1 MNAIS
6 YPPACPDVDTPVIA
20 DRAQAPVAAGHPG
33 SVAIEYFENAPGFV
47 ALLVGVDLVCM
58 FANRALRRFV
68 GRGRLIGLPLSKA
81 LPELADQGIGKLCE
95 EVMAGG
101 GKRVERARM
110 LWLRSPSGEMQRRFI
125 DCMIQAL
132 PAGDGPGDIRLLVQ
146 GYDVTADVV
155 SRRGTCGVHA
165 YDTLSALPDYSLFR
179 ERLVHA
185 LRCAAVAGRVVQLAT
200 LDLDLYKRVNTWLGH
215 DADEHLLQDLVRRIK
230 GFAGPEVTVAR
241 ETTGRF
247 LLLLEGDQCLA
258 EAGTVQAI
266 ATALSEPLEYAGR
279 PVYAACCIGIASFP
293 ANGMD
298 ADALLFAADR
308 ALRCAEASGP
318 GSLRYADTRVD
329 ETELDRFRLGAALR
343 DAFAA
348 GELRLHYQ
356 PQVDLVTGQ
365 ISTVEALVRWKRGD
379 DEVSAATLIGAAES
393 CGLIGELGDWIL
405 RTACAQAAEWRAMG
419 FPTLRIAVNLSP
431 RQLST
436 GMIEVSVN
444 RALSETGL
452 PPECLDLE
460 LAESALMYDMNGS
473 LQFLLALKER
483 GIRLCLDHFGTGISS
498 LALLQRLPIDVL
510 KIDHSFLLGVPEADQ
525 AAAIVD
531 AVIVMGHNLGMRVVA
546 VGVEHE
552 SQCEYLA
559 RHMCDEVQ
567 GYLVSKPVPE
577 EVITRML
584 HEGAGLAP
592 RLLRFDRAQPTLL
605 LVDDEPSILS
615 SLRRLLRGD
624 GYRILTA
631 NSGQAGLDVLAEHAV
646 DVIVSDQRM
655 PGMTGVEFLRTVRQ
669 SYPDTVRIVLSG
681 FTELQTVT
689 DAVNAGA
696 IYKFLT
702 KPWDDGQLR
711 SHIQEAFSYGAMANE
726 NRLLTLQ
733 VHTANQKLAAVNR
746 RLESVLARQRR
757 ELEYGAI
764 SLDIAHEVLNNV
776 PVAVLASDDA
786 GTIVLANRAASCL
799 FAEHGTPLGSD
810 LHSLFPCLPVLLP
823 EGASLAFEHHA
834 HDGVFPASL
843 HPMGNGSQ
851 SRGWLIT
858 VTGFESHLAVPII
871 DPRSE
876 QS

>member
-1 MNAIS
+1 MNAPTSPIAG
-6 YPPACPDVDTPVIA
+6 PDADMPASTGH
-20 DRAQAPVAAGHPG
+20 AQMPAA
-33 SVAIEYFENAPGFV
+33 
-47 ALLVGVDLVCM
+47 
-58 FANRALRRFV
+58 
-68 GRGRLIGLPLSKA
+68 
-81 LPELADQGIGKLCE
+81 
-95 EVMAGG
+95 
-101 GKRVERARM
+101 VERADGAGLSHKERGATAQ
-110 LWLRSPSGEMQRRFI
+110 PGARR
-125 DCMIQAL
+125 L
-132 PAGDGPGDIRLLVQ
+132 E
-146 GYDVTADVV
+146 
-155 SRRGTCGVHA
+155 CGVHG
-165 YDTLSALPDYSLFR
+165 YDALTALPNHALFR
-179 ERLVHA
+179 QRLGQA
-185 LRCAAVAGRVVQLAT
+185 LDRAAGTGRPVQVATV
-200 LDLDLYKRVNTWLGH
+200 DLDLYRRVNSWFGQ
-215 DADEHLLQDLVRRIK
+215 DAGERLLQDMARRIE
-230 GFAGPEVTVAR
+230 ALVGPEVAVAR
-241 ETTGRF
+241 ESSDRF
-247 LLLLEGDQCLA
+247 LVLLEGDQCLA
-258 EAGTVQAI
+258 EAGTAQGI
-266 ATALSEPLEYAGR
+266 AATLAEPLDFAGH

-293 ANGMD
+293 GNGSD
-298 ADALLFAADR
+298 ADALLCAADR
-308 ALRCAEASGP
+308 ALRRAQASGP
-318 GSLRYADTRVD
+318 GSLRYADTSID
-329 ETELDRFRLGAALR
+329 KAELDRFQLGAALR

-365 ISTVEALVRWKRGD
+365 ISTVEALVRWRRGD
-379 DEVSAATLIGAAES
+379 DEVPAATLIGAAES
-393 CGLIGELGDWIL
+393 CGLIGELGDWVL
-405 RTACAQAAEWRAMG
+405 RTACAQAAAWRAMG
-419 FPTLRIAVNLSP
+419 FSALRIAVNLST

-436 GMIEVSVN
+436 GMIEASVN

-473 LQFLLALKER
+473 MQFLLALQER
-483 GIRLCLDHFGTGISS
+483 GIRLCLDHFGTGTSS
-498 LALLQRLPIDVL
+498 LAQLRRLPIDVL
-510 KIDHSFLLGVPEADQ
+510 KIDQSFLNGVPEADQ

-531 AVIVMGHNLGMRVVA
+531 AVIVMGHSLGMRVVA

-552 SQCEYLA
+552 AQCEYLA

-567 GYLVSKPVPE
+567 GYLVSEPVAG
-577 EVITRML
+577 EVLTRML
-584 HEGAGLAP
+584 HDGAGLSA

-615 SLRRLLRGD
+615 SLKRLLRGD

-669 SYPDTVRIVLSG
+669 SYPETVRIVLSG

-711 SHIQEAFSYGAMANE
+711 AHVQEAFTYGAMANE

-746 RLESVLARQRR
+746 RLESLLARQRR

-776 PVAVLASDDA
+776 PVAVLASDDL

-799 FAEHGTPLGSD
+799 FAEHGTPLGHD
-810 LHSLFPCLPVLLP
+810 LHRLFPCLPALLP
-823 EGASLAFEHHA
+823 EGAGLGFEYRGQ
-834 HDGVFPASL
+834 DGVFPASL
-843 HPMGNGSQ
+843 HPMGHGSQ

-858 VTGFESHLAVPII
+858 VTGFESHL
-871 DPRSE
+871 SG

>member
-1 MNAIS
+1 MKVIS
-6 YPPACPDVDTPVIA
+6 SPPAMPDPDTP
-20 DRAQAPVAAGHPG
+20 
-33 SVAIEYFENAPGFV
+33 AIPDH
-47 ALLVGVDLVCM
+47 AL
-58 FANRALRRFV
+58 F
-68 GRGRLIGLPLSKA
+68 
-81 LPELADQGIGKLCE
+81 
-95 EVMAGG
+95 
-101 GKRVERARM
+101 RAR
-110 LWLRSPSGEMQRRFI
+110 LG
-125 DCMIQAL
+125 
-132 PAGDGPGDIRLLVQ
+132 
-146 GYDVTADVV
+146 
-155 SRRGTCGVHA
+155 
-165 YDTLSALPDYSLFR
+165 
-179 ERLVHA
+179 HA
-185 LRCAAVAGRVVQLAT
+185 LQRAEVAGRLVQVAT
-200 LDLDLYKRVNTWLGH
+200 LDLDLSKRANTWLGH
-215 DADEHLLQDLVRRIK
+215 DAGDRLLQEMAGRIERA
-230 GFAGPEVTVAR
+230 AGPEVTVAR
-241 ETTGRF
+241 ETADRF

-258 EAGTVQAI
+258 ETGTVQAV
-266 ATALSEPLEYAGR
+266 TAALAEPLDYAGR
-279 PVYAACCIGIASFP
+279 PVYATCCIGIASFP
-293 ANGMD
+293 ANGKN
-298 ADALLFAADR
+298 ADALLFAANR
-308 ALRCAEASGP
+308 ALRRAEASGP
-318 GSLRYADTRVD
+318 GSLRYADSRIYKA
-329 ETELDRFRLGAALR
+329 ELERFRLGAALR

-365 ISTVEALVRWKRGD
+365 ISTVEALVRWRRDG

-393 CGLIGELGDWIL
+393 CGLIGEIGDWVL
-405 RTACAQAAEWRAMG
+405 RTACAQAEQWRAMG
-419 FPTLRIAVNLSP
+419 FPSLRIAVNLST

-436 GMIEVSVN
+436 GMIEASVT
-444 RALSETGL
+444 RALAETGL
-452 PPECLDLE
+452 PAKCLDLE
-460 LAESALMYDMNGS
+460 LAESALMYDMDGS

-483 GIRLCLDHFGTGISS
+483 GIRLCLDHFGTGHSS
-498 LALLQRLPIDVL
+498 LAQLQRLPIDVL
-510 KIDHSFLLGVPEADQ
+510 KIDQSFLVGVPEADQ

-531 AVIVMGHNLGMRVVA
+531 AVIVMGHSLGMQVVA
-546 VGVEHE
+546 VGVENE
-552 SQCEYLA
+552 AQCEYLA

-567 GYLVSKPVPE
+567 GYLVSEPVPGE
-577 EVITRML
+577 AITRML
-584 HEGAGLAP
+584 QEGVGLSP
-592 RLLRFDRAQPTLL
+592 LLLRFDRAQPTLL

-615 SLRRLLRGD
+615 SLKRLLRGD

-631 NSGQAGLDVLAEHAV
+631 NSGQEGLDLLAGHAV

-711 SHIQEAFSYGAMANE
+711 AHIQEAFSYGAMANE

-746 RLESVLARQRR
+746 RLESLLARQRR
-757 ELEYGAI
+757 ELEHGAI

-786 GTIVLANRAASCL
+786 GTIVLANRAASSL

-810 LHSLFPCLPVLLP
+810 LRGLFPCLPVLLP
-823 EGASLAFEHHA
+823 ERSSLAFEYHTHA
-834 HDGVFPASL
+834 GVFPASL

-858 VTGFESHLAVPII
+858 VTGFDMHTQQFRLSTREVN
-871 DPRSE
+871 